1 MLTDMKQTGVPNRTP
16 FSAAQGGTS
25 GNRPRVQMTKPV
37 QTGNAGLTRPVMSNQ
52 DAAASRVGSVPTAP
66 QQNPLL
72 QNLPLSAAKP
82 FDETSQTTGAGGT
95 TPFQLPISP
104 SAGIPMGEK
113 DWYKERVSSAK
124 GGPTPIQSLYPYPL
138 PSYSNP
144 DGWWEQYAEQPQS
157 QAAPSPEGTM
167 LGPWATENAPIPSGG
182 TAPNQNYDPGT
193 IVRNA
198 LSKMK
203 NSEIAQIL
211 MEVANGKIKGLSE

>member
-16 FSAAQGGTS
+16 FSAAQGGTQ

-52 DAAASRVGSVPTAP
+52 DAAASRVGAVPSSP
-66 QQNPLL
+66 SQNPLI

-82 FDETSQTTGAGGT
+82 FDEASQMTGSGASQ
-95 TPFQLPISP
+95 PFQLPISP

-124 GGPTPIQSLYPYPL
+124 GGPTPIQSLYPL

-144 DGWWEQYAEQPQS
+144 DGWWEKYDQQQPQS
-157 QAAPSPEGTM
+157 QSAPSPEGTM
-167 LGPWATENAPIPSGG
+167 LGPWATENAPLQAQG

-193 IVRNA
+193 VVRNA
-198 LSKMK
+198 LTKMK
-203 NSEIAQIL
+203 NSEIAQLL
-211 MEVANGKIKGLSE
+211 MEISNGKIRGLSE